1 VSPRTSWAAAT
12 VGSHPSA
19 RYRTSPAR
27 WRWSRPATV
36 RRTPIKAPAQAIDTI
51 ATLHDGRRA
60 RRAMGVKLPAM
71 STKIMEWSRCFIT
84 RSARG
89 DHERRWY
96 AALVPYTALRLTAK
110 IAAPT

>member
-1 VSPRTSWAAAT
+1 VQDQ
-12 VGSHPSA
+12 
-19 RYRTSPAR
+19 PAR

-36 RRTPIKAPAQAIDTI
+36 RRTPIKAPAHAIDTI

-60 RRAMGVKLPAM
+60 RRAIGVKLPAI
-71 STKIMEWSRCFIT
+71 STKIMEWSRYFIT

>member
-1 VSPRTSWAAAT
+1 MEVVETGDRHEDADQDPRP
-12 VGSHPSA
+12 GD
-19 RYRTSPAR
+19 
-27 WRWSRPATV
+27 RP
-36 RRTPIKAPAQAIDTI
+36 I

-60 RRAMGVKLPAM
+60 RSAIGVKLPAM
-71 STKIMEWSRCFIT
+71 STKIMEWSRCFII